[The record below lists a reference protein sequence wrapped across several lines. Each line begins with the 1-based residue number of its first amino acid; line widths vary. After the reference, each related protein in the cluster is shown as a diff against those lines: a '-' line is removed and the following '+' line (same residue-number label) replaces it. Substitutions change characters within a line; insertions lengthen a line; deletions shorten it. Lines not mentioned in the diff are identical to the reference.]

1 LKKLKKAAEDADDI
15 VNLFTMNSNKNTS
28 RPFPKKFEMTPVSER
43 PPSMLVSEQ
52 EEAQAPKPAPKLYA
66 TAVVCSRPAEE
77 SKEAEPNSVNS
88 RLKEMA
94 MLR

>member
-1 LKKLKKAAEDADDI
+1 MKKLKKAAEDADDI
-15 VNLFTMNSNKNTS
+15 VNLFTMNSNKNSS

-52 EEAQAPKPAPKLYA
+52 EEAPKPAPKLYA
-66 TAVVCSRPAEE
+66 TAVVCGRPAEE

>member
-1 LKKLKKAAEDADDI
+1 MKKLKKAAEDADDI

-28 RPFPKKFEMTPVSER
+28 RPFPKKFEMIPVSEK

-52 EEAQAPKPAPKLYA
+52 EAPKPAPKLYA
-66 TAVVCSRPAEE
+66 TAVVCGRPPEE
-77 SKEAEPNSVNS
+77 AKEAELNSVNS

-94 MLR
+94 LLR